1 MNEKTTLW
9 QETLHNHIA
18 AQPTTPLLPDGH
30 MLPPLHNWQRRI
42 TGGTLLQFLEWVA
55 SDDARARYPVLE
67 SFPVSERVLVCVS
80 DVPGL
85 VAFRELVDNQSSQA
99 IGLLKAQWR
108 AFLDDATQEHDDT
121 FQHHYEMWSVWHRDI
136 DPHWDMEG
144 KRHDQ
149 LWVHEEGFA
158 IADQAGRGSQ
168 NLWNWNGQEM
178 QLIKQDV
185 AKWVY

>member
-1 MNEKTTLW
+1 MNETTTRW
-9 QETLHNHIA
+9 QEALRAHIA
-18 AQPTTPLLPDGH
+18 SQPVAPLLPDGH
-30 MLPPLHNWQRRI
+30 MLHALQTWQRRI
-42 TGGTLLQFLEWVA
+42 TGGSLLEFLEWVA
-55 SDDARARYPVLE
+55 SDDAKERYPALVA
-67 SFPVSERVLVCVS
+67 SPASQRVLVFVS

-85 VAFRELVDNQSSQA
+85 VAFREIVDHRSPHV

-108 AFLDDATQEHDDT
+108 AFLDDTTQDHDEALH
-121 FQHHYEMWSVWHRDI
+121 HHYEVWSVWHRDI

-158 IADQAGRGSQ
+158 IADEAGRGSQ

-178 QLIKQDV
+178 QLVKQDMS
-185 AKWVY
+185 KWVY